1 MFAQVAPEDFDLGS
15 SELSKPRKFR
25 YSIHDTLVSGPVM
38 NATNSM
44 NVAFLRTYIA
54 DVVLCYPNE
63 ALLLMYRHQQ
73 QLRDKV

>member
-1 MFAQVAPEDFDLGS
+1 
-15 SELSKPRKFR
+15 
-25 YSIHDTLVSGPVM
+25 M